1 MKRCKVAL
9 IGLGRWGSAY
19 ADVLAQLH
27 HAELVGISDLDK
39 NNIKIL
45 GSKLGTRSYLNYK
58 EMLDKEKPEAV
69 FVCTA
74 DWEHLGP
81 CLEIIER
88 DMHLFVEKPLA
99 MNLSD
104 GKEIVEAANS
114 KKIKFSVGHI
124 LRFDPRYYKV
134 YELVKNGQLGTILHI
149 FCRRNDLITTP
160 KHYHGKTDPIFQLA
174 IHDIDIIRWLG
185 GKISRVYSEPVN
197 ILLKELGTIDGIS
210 VLMKLE
216 SGATA
221 IIESIWVLPES
232 RGKSTARLEVT
243 CTKGVAFV
251 DDYDRKITVYD
262 SKGVVYPDSIM
273 KPNVWGKVTGVLKEE
288 LSLFLDCIINDEPP
302 IVSGED
308 ALESIELALAVKQS
322 SETGEIVTIN

>member
-1 MKRCKVAL
+1 MKQCRVAV

-19 ADVLAQLH
+19 AEILKQLP

-39 NNIKIL
+39 KKLKN
-45 GSKLGTRSYLNYK
+45 LGTKVDSRLYVNYK
-58 EMLDKEKPEAV
+58 EMLDKEKPDAV

-74 DWEHLGP
+74 DWEHLDP
-81 CLEIIER
+81 CLEVIER
-88 DMHLFVEKPLA
+88 DSHLFVEKPLA

-104 GKEIVEAANS
+104 GKKIVEAANS
-114 KKIKFSVGHI
+114 KEIKFSVGHI

-134 YELVKNGQLGTILHI
+134 YELLKSGELGSILHI

-160 KHYHGKTDPIFQLA
+160 KHYRGKTDPIFQLA

-185 GKISRVYSEPVN
+185 GKISRLYSEPVN
-197 ILLKELGTIDGIS
+197 IMLEKLGTMDGIS

-221 IIESIWVLPES
+221 IIESLWVLPES
-232 RGKSTARLEVT
+232 RGKSTARMELT

-288 LSLFLDCIINDEPP
+288 LSIFLDCIINDEAP

-308 ALESIELALAVKQS
+308 ALETIELALAVKQS
-322 SETGEIVTIN
+322 SETGKIVQIN

>member
-1 MKRCKVAL
+1 M
-9 IGLGRWGSAY
+9 W
-19 ADVLAQLH
+19 
-27 HAELVGISDLDK
+27 
-39 NNIKIL
+39 
-45 GSKLGTRSYLNYK
+45 
-58 EMLDKEKPEAV
+58 
-69 FVCTA
+69 
-74 DWEHLGP
+74 
-81 CLEIIER
+81 
-88 DMHLFVEKPLA
+88 
-99 MNLSD
+99 
-104 GKEIVEAANS
+104 
-114 KKIKFSVGHI
+114 
-124 LRFDPRYYKV
+124 YYKV
-134 YELVKNGQLGTILHI
+134 YELVKNGELGRILHI

-197 ILLKELGTIDGIS
+197 ILLKELSTIDGIS

-221 IIESIWVLPES
+221 IIESLWVLPES

-243 CTKGVAFV
+243 CSKGVAFV

-262 SKGVVYPDSIM
+262 SQGVVYPDTIM

-288 LSLFLDCIINDEPP
+288 LSLFLDCIINDETP

-308 ALESIELALAVKQS
+308 ALETLELALAVKQS
-322 SETGEIVTIN
+322 SETGEIVKIN